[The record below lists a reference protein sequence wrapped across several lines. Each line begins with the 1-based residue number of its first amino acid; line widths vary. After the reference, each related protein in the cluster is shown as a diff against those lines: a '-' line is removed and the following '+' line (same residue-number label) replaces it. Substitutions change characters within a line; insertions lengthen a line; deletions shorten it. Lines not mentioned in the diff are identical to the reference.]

1 MRLDADAP
9 QIRMAEHAQR
19 TPGGLIALFVVAVIV
34 VIVMAD
40 LNLQK
45 AFVRRDF
52 GAMVRERSQIA
63 KNGNQYALDLFRNEV
78 ERAKTVHHTTIAISA
93 QSAAKELATYQ
104 SIGKIVYFLAW
115 DTITSENRAE
125 EYVSATVAPILEPS
139 TKSLAP
145 ILEDARRKLDSDLR
159 ISTTRLA
166 YDLAAIAVGD
176 GQSPGKTTITAASE
190 RDLQNALRALGV
202 NAAWVGVAAPVDG
215 YALVRLGPV
224 LGKKLTATAGR
235 MFGKQVTRL
244 AGSGTLAVM
253 DGPLPVGD
261 ILALV
266 TAVWTAYDIHS
277 MKSEFRS
284 ESESALL
291 SSLSQATEAACNQA
305 IEGAIAIEQKFAKL
319 QAQMVTQ
326 TLKRL

>member
-1 MRLDADAP
+1 MRLEAGAP
-9 QIRMAEHAQR
+9 QVRMAGHPQK
-19 TPGGLIALFVVAVIV
+19 TPGSLLVLFIIAVIV

-40 LNLQK
+40 LNLPK
-45 AFVRRDF
+45 TPVRRDF
-52 GAMVRERSQIA
+52 GAMVRERSQVA
-63 KNGNQYALDLFRNEV
+63 KNGNRFALDLFRNEV

-93 QSAAKELATYQ
+93 QTAAKELATYP
-104 SIGKIVYFLAW
+104 SIGKIVYFLAR
-115 DTITSENRAE
+115 DTITGENKAE
-125 EYVSATVAPILEPS
+125 ENVNATVAPILDPS

-145 ILEDARRKLDSDLR
+145 ILDEARRKLDSDLR

-166 YDLAAIAVGD
+166 YELAAIADRD
-176 GQSPGKTTITAASE
+176 GQSQSKTAITPVSE
-190 RDLQNALRALGV
+190 RDFQSALRALGV

-305 IEGAIAIEQKFAKL
+305 IEGAIAREQKFAKL

-326 TLKRL
+326 TLQRL